1 MFRVF
6 GIEGILKKRLFE
18 SPSAAGR
25 LVVLTSKGDLQVPSA
40 L

>member
-1 MFRVF
+1 MFCVF

-25 LVVLTSKGDLQVPSA
+25 LVVFDLQVPSA